1 MQFQDLSASRIYRSQ
16 LEVVQVRHLELQLEE
31 LTISNRYLHRGFFLD
46 IGWTWPRNQGSPNSV
61 HLK

>member
-31 LTISNRYLHRGFFLD
+31 LTISNRYRIAGLD
-46 IGWTWPRNQGSPNSV
+46 GHWPDMAAESRFPNSV
-61 HLK
+61 HCK